1 MDEKNNKLFECD
13 ILICGTS
20 LLNTLL
26 SVYFSIKNY
35 NVINIDKNNYYGDYN
50 GSLNFCQF
58 QNEHNELENFYYE
71 FLPFSNLTQIKKK
84 ELQDIVQNYM
94 KINNNKFNIDINPKI
109 IYNESNIVNLLVSLN
124 AHTYISFLGI
134 QYFYLTYKKFNEQ
147 QHHENSNS
155 VNKDH
160 TQNIQNEEKKITN
173 DSSSTILSNNII
185 NQNNNNDD
193 LIFVKVPLNKSQV
206 FLDNNLNLNEKRMI
220 MNFIYKNIV
229 YDKNYTFSNFSNYAF
244 MKKGPNQSL
253 AEDSQKVKGPNQSL
267 AEDSQKVKGS
277 LREIKE
283 RGTQQQNNNGNN
295 NNDDNNDNKY
305 DNDDNNDN
313 KYDNNYNKYDNNN
326 NNININYN
334 NINNNNINK
343 NNFTIP
349 PHDDENVNIINYLNT
364 FNITDKI
371 SDYIIYGIGLFD
383 LDLGYCK
390 HVHNI
395 PEYYLS
401 GFSKETKYVLNKNE
415 FLKRLHIL
423 VNSLNKFKLQN
434 LFENAFIYPS
444 YGLNDIIYALS
455 RVACLNDSIYM
466 INRKIKHITYSNYN
480 YTKEN
485 ECHKYDNVQIYNTSN
500 VKINEVI
507 LDNGFIIKP
516 KFVISTGS
524 NINFKE
530 MKKYVFKNECD
541 QNNNIHIKTS
551 RLVVLSTYSFLG
563 QNGLAFYIHK
573 QPKLKHQVKKNLNNS
588 YCTIHILQ
596 LDYSSGSCPLGFYLT
611 YFTYLEI
618 ETENELNKQ
627 KKKYNNENNY
637 NNIQSS
643 GNVSF
648 NSVPEYNNNVHFFCN
663 NNTYPN
669 DDKPLNYL
677 LLLDVLKL
685 FIQKQQN
692 DKYSNNDNCSF
703 YDKNVFNE
711 QLLKQIRHFF
721 STSEFNNMSQL
732 SDINNKINTNKD
744 HENDEIINKREDQY
758 EYDKNEDEINNILK
772 ENKEGSVE
780 ENKENKEGSVEENK
794 EENKPNDEYFM
805 KQFNQLLKNE
815 GIIYIAYYEYEPTVY
830 RKDTI
835 QLINENLDIY
845 NNIFENIEKENLN
858 TQGNEIKKHNNH
870 NDNQTISCKENNIN
884 NKKDEFNK
892 TKNCSNHCEKK
903 NILELKENQN
913 IINLLFTNDVHNYP
927 IYPLIEDISTFFYII
942 SKFNQQVYN
951 CKNQTIYDTL
961 YDFKTIFNYQN
972 V

>member
-58 QNEHNELENFYYE
+58 QDVHNKLEKFYYE
-71 FLPFSNLTQIKKK
+71 FLPFSNLTQVKKK
-84 ELQDIVQNYM
+84 ELQEIVQNYF

-109 IYNESNIVNLLVSLN
+109 IYNESNIVNLLMSVN

-147 QHHENSNS
+147 QHQENTNTIS
-155 VNKDH
+155 KDH
-160 TQNIQNEEKKITN
+160 TQNIQNEEKEITN
-173 DSSSTILSNNII
+173 NSTSTILSNNIKS
-185 NQNNNNDD
+185 DD
-193 LIFVKVPLNKSQV
+193 LVFVKVPLNKSQV

-253 AEDSQKVKGPNQSL
+253 SEDSQKV
-267 AEDSQKVKGS
+267 EGS
-277 LREIKE
+277 LGEVKE
-283 RGTQQQNNNGNN
+283 RGIQQQNNN
-295 NNDDNNDNKY
+295 D
-305 DNDDNNDN
+305 
-313 KYDNNYNKYDNNN
+313 
-326 NNININYN
+326 
-334 NINNNNINK
+334 NINNIGTITPYDDVNDNIQNLS
-343 NNFTIP
+343 
-349 PHDDENVNIINYLNT
+349 ENVNIINYLNT

-371 SDYIIYGIGLFD
+371 SDYIMYGIGLFD

-390 HVHNI
+390 NVHNI

-401 GFSKETKYVLNKNE
+401 GFSKETKYILNKNE

-434 LFENAFIYPS
+434 SFENAFIYPS

-455 RVACLNDSIYM
+455 RVACLNNSIYM
-466 INRKIKHITYSNYN
+466 INRKIEHITYSNYN

-485 ECHKYDNVQIYNTSN
+485 EHHEYENSENYNTSN

-530 MKKYVFKNECD
+530 MKKYLFKNEYEQD
-541 QNNNIHIKTS
+541 NNIHIKTS
-551 RLVVLSTYSFLG
+551 RLLVLSTYSFLG

-573 QPKLKHQVKKNLNNS
+573 QPKLKHQVKTNSCNS

-596 LDYSSGSCPLGFYLT
+596 LDYSSGSCPLGFFLT

-618 ETENELNKQ
+618 ETENVPNKQ
-627 KKKYNNENNY
+627 QKKYNNNENNH
-637 NNIQSS
+637 NNNYKHIDSS

-648 NSVPEYNNNVHFFCN
+648 NSGPEYNNAHFFSN

-692 DKYSNNDNCSF
+692 DKYSNCDNCYF

-721 STSEFNNMSQL
+721 NTSEFNNISQL
-732 SDINNKINTNKD
+732 SNINNKINTNKK
-744 HENDEIINKREDQY
+744 HQNNEIIDKREDQY
-758 EYDKNEDEINNILK
+758 QYDKNQDEMNNILK
-772 ENKEGSVE
+772 ENKE
-780 ENKENKEGSVEENK
+780 

-805 KQFNQLLKNE
+805 NQFNNLLKKE
-815 GIIYIAYYEYEPTVY
+815 GIIYMAYYEYKPTVY

-835 QLINENLDIY
+835 QLINQNLDIY
-845 NNIFENIEKENLN
+845 KNIFENIEKQNINN
-858 TQGNEIKKHNNH
+858 TQEKEINKHNNH
-870 NDNQTISCKENNIN
+870 DDNENISCKENHMN
-884 NKKDEFNK
+884 NKNDELNK
-892 TKNCSNHCEKK
+892 TKNCSKHYEKK
-903 NILELKENQN
+903 KNTIQLTTNQN

-927 IYPLIEDISTFFYII
+927 IYPLIEDISTFIYII
-942 SKFNQQVYN
+942 SKFNQQIYN
-951 CKNQTIYDTL
+951 SKNETIYDTL

-972 V
+972 INS

>member
-124 AHTYISFLGI
+124 AHTYISFLG
-134 QYFYLTYKKFNEQ
+134 
-147 QHHENSNS
+147 
-155 VNKDH
+155 
-160 TQNIQNEEKKITN
+160 
-173 DSSSTILSNNII
+173 
-185 NQNNNNDD
+185 
-193 LIFVKVPLNKSQV
+193 
-206 FLDNNLNLNEKRMI
+206 
-220 MNFIYKNIV
+220 
-229 YDKNYTFSNFSNYAF
+229 
-244 MKKGPNQSL
+244 
-253 AEDSQKVKGPNQSL
+253 PNQSL

-313 KYDNNYNKYDNNN
+313 KYDNNYNKYDNNNN

-480 YTKEN
+480 YTKKTN
-485 ECHKYDNVQIYNTSN
+485 ATNMIM
-500 VKINEVI
+500 
-507 LDNGFIIKP
+507 
-516 KFVISTGS
+516 
-524 NINFKE
+524 FK
-530 MKKYVFKNECD
+530 
-541 QNNNIHIKTS
+541 
-551 RLVVLSTYSFLG
+551 L
-563 QNGLAFYIHK
+563 
-573 QPKLKHQVKKNLNNS
+573 
-588 YCTIHILQ
+588 
-596 LDYSSGSCPLGFYLT
+596 
-611 YFTYLEI
+611 
-618 ETENELNKQ
+618 
-627 KKKYNNENNY
+627 
-637 NNIQSS
+637 
-643 GNVSF
+643 
-648 NSVPEYNNNVHFFCN
+648 
-663 NNTYPN
+663 
-669 DDKPLNYL
+669 
-677 LLLDVLKL
+677 
-685 FIQKQQN
+685 
-692 DKYSNNDNCSF
+692 
-703 YDKNVFNE
+703 
-711 QLLKQIRHFF
+711 
-721 STSEFNNMSQL
+721 
-732 SDINNKINTNKD
+732 
-744 HENDEIINKREDQY
+744 
-758 EYDKNEDEINNILK
+758 
-772 ENKEGSVE
+772 
-780 ENKENKEGSVEENK
+780 
-794 EENKPNDEYFM
+794 
-805 KQFNQLLKNE
+805 
-815 GIIYIAYYEYEPTVY
+815 
-830 RKDTI
+830 
-835 QLINENLDIY
+835 
-845 NNIFENIEKENLN
+845 
-858 TQGNEIKKHNNH
+858 
-870 NDNQTISCKENNIN
+870 
-884 NKKDEFNK
+884 
-892 TKNCSNHCEKK
+892 
-903 NILELKENQN
+903 
-913 IINLLFTNDVHNYP
+913 
-927 IYPLIEDISTFFYII
+927 
-942 SKFNQQVYN
+942 
-951 CKNQTIYDTL
+951 
-961 YDFKTIFNYQN
+961 
-972 V
+972 